1 MDDLD
6 PTLAERVL
14 GEYPELLDRW
24 RQEAS
29 RPDRD
34 DPYVVGWH
42 WRQHLLDPAYL
53 SEVVR
58 QHRLLTEGRAARPDE
73 KLARRCEEIAAAYAP
88 VHEERKKVL
97 TDPWVRAHVG
107 PKRIAELY
115 DPELV
120 QRWVDGWRKAAD
132 PFSELSLRVKEFVE
146 LAGSGGVMTETDI
159 ATGEVLDQWE
169 VSLRPGNRPHN

>member
-6 PTLAERVL
+6 PAVAERVL

-24 RQEAS
+24 RHEAS
-29 RPDRD
+29 LPNRN
-34 DPYVVGWH
+34 DPYRDGWV
-42 WRQHLLDPAYL
+42 RRLNDPAYL

-58 QHRLLTEGRAARPDE
+58 QHRHLTEGRGARPDE
-73 KLARRCEEIAAAYAP
+73 RLARRCEEIAAAYAP
-88 VHEERKKVL
+88 VAEERTYVL
-97 TDPWVRAHVG
+97 TNPWMRAHAG

-115 DPELV
+115 DPEYL

-132 PFSELSLRVKEFVE
+132 PFSEMSLRVKEFVDV
-146 LAGSGGVMTETDI
+146 ARAGGVFTETDI

-169 VSLRPGNRPHN
+169 AGPRPGDRPLN

>member
-6 PTLAERVL
+6 PAVAERVL

-34 DPYVVGWH
+34 DPYADGWH
-42 WRQHLLDPAYL
+42 WRRRLHDPAYL

-58 QHRLLTEGRAARPDE
+58 QYRFLTEGRGAGPDE
-73 KLARRCEEIAAAYAP
+73 KLARRCEEIAAVYGP
-88 VHEERKKVL
+88 VHDERTEVL
-97 TDPWVRAHVG
+97 TDPWVRAHAG

-115 DPELV
+115 DPEYL
-120 QRWVDGWRKAAD
+120 QGYVDARRRAAD
-132 PFSELSLRVKEFVE
+132 PFSEMSIRVREFVE
-146 LAGSGGVMTETDI
+146 VARLGGVITETDI

-169 VSLRPGNRPHN
+169 VSPKPGDRPHN